1 MVQIMS
7 SLLQNSDFK
16 KCKKTTRP
24 FKCNIN
30 QILCDYTLKVTN
42 RFKELDLEECLK
54 NCGWQF
60 MTLYRRQ

>member
-16 KCKKTTRP
+16 KSKKTTRP
-24 FKCNIN
+24 FKYNIN
-30 QILCDYTLKVTN
+30 QILCTYILKVTN
-42 RFKELDLEECLK
+42 RFKELDLVECLK